1 MEAVLD
7 FGRGCQDLA
16 IILLGVWEGRG
27 GGNGTQAGCP
37 VIAFTGGSEKRGG
50 GVEGG
55 ERESKYVLALNAAMC
70 T

>member
-16 IILLGVWEGRG
+16 IILLGVWGRG
-27 GGNGTQAGCP
+27 RKWSAGRLPCYR
-37 VIAFTGGSEKRGG
+37 VYRGES
-50 GVEGG
+50 VEGEGKLGG

>member
-1 MEAVLD
+1 MEAILD

-16 IILLGVWEGRG
+16 IILMGSVGEGG

-37 VIAFTGGSEKRGG
+37 GIAFIGGSEKREGG
-50 GVEGG
+50 GEGG
-55 ERESKYVLALNAAMC
+55 EMESKYVLALNAAMC

>member
-16 IILLGVWEGRG
+16 IILMGVWGGGGGSGNRSQAPVIAFIGGSERRGRG
-27 GGNGTQAGCP
+27 GGQ
-37 VIAFTGGSEKRGG
+37 
-50 GVEGG
+50 GG

-70 T
+70 M

>member
-16 IILLGVWEGRG
+16 IILVGVWGRG
-27 GGNGTQAGCP
+27 GAEIERRSAP
-37 VIAFTGGSEKRGG
+37 LLSHLKGGVRGG
-50 GVEGG
+50 GGGQGG